1 MLRGR
6 RRFKKLVPP
15 LLSASLLSTQQAA
28 GRPGCRSAAAMS
40 RRRISIKDLGV
51 VDCQGWLHR
60 RKESRRFLGS
70 RWKRYWFVLKKS
82 SLYWYNDK
90 MDVKAEGF
98 INLSGF
104 TIEQAKQCRKKHA
117 ITASHPLVVTI
128 FVAAESFTE
137 MNKWI
142 SNLSAA
148 AEPCGLINTEECYS
162 EGSDQDDDATARRLP
177 VLQTPNWNQQSLK
190 IPSEGTISRRRGRA
204 RKRSDSSGGERLSW
218 LDLPGPDGEASVPQ
232 LHVTEEE
239 KKVVDHEKPAD
250 EMESLYNHLKAA
262 SLSPTGQ
269 SRRKDFRASFI
280 QRCPNHKVNEK
291 LHLLR
296 ILTSTLKA
304 KELELVAVE
313 QILTDPALTASAYR
327 KWKLSNSILLVEIS
341 HRNQAA
347 AGGAAELQLP
357 EHQSG

>member
-1 MLRGR
+1 
-6 RRFKKLVPP
+6 
-15 LLSASLLSTQQAA
+15 
-28 GRPGCRSAAAMS
+28 MS

-162 EGSDQDDDATARRLP
+162 EGSDQDDDDSVSTSCPPDSELEPAESEDGDVL
-177 VLQTPNWNQQSLK
+177 VLQSLSPADLTSENRERS
-190 IPSEGTISRRRGRA
+190 PSEGTISRRRGRA

-232 LHVTEEE
+232 LHVKEEE
-239 KKVVDHEKPAD
+239 KKVVDHENPAD